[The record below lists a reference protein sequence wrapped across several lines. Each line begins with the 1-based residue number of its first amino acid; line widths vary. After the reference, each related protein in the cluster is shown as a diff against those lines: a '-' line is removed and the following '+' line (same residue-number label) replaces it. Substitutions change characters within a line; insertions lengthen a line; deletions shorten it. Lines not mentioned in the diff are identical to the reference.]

1 MNRAI
6 KHVLALVA
14 LCLTLVGCATG
25 PTANPRDPLE
35 PFNRGVFGF
44 NDAVDR
50 TVLKPVAT
58 AYRQVTP
65 QPVRAGVGNFFA
77 NLEDVWSAV
86 NSVLQLKA
94 QGTVDNVMRVGVNT
108 IFGLAGVMDL
118 ASEMGIERH
127 PEDFGKTLG
136 HWGVGAGPYVVL
148 PFLGNFTLRDAMALP
163 VDFRGDVVSN
173 MDNAANRNILKT
185 VNLIDARASFLNAT
199 SVIEAAALDK
209 YSFTRDAYLQL
220 RRNAVYNGNPPDE
233 DEPPVTPPVK

>member
-77 NLEDVWSAV
+77 NLEDVW
-86 NSVLQLKA
+86 
-94 QGTVDNVMRVGVNT
+94 
-108 IFGLAGVMDL
+108 
-118 ASEMGIERH
+118 
-127 PEDFGKTLG
+127 
-136 HWGVGAGPYVVL
+136 
-148 PFLGNFTLRDAMALP
+148 
-163 VDFRGDVVSN
+163 RG
-173 MDNAANRNILKT
+173 
-185 VNLIDARASFLNAT
+185 
-199 SVIEAAALDK
+199 
-209 YSFTRDAYLQL
+209 
-220 RRNAVYNGNPPDE
+220 
-233 DEPPVTPPVK
+233 